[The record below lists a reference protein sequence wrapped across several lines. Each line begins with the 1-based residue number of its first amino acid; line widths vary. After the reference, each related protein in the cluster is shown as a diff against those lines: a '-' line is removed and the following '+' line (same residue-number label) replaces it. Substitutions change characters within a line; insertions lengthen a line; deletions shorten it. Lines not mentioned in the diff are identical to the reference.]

1 MYGTGGNYYY
11 DEHDAKR
18 DEYLKRQANVMG
30 NKVMLLFKLTI
41 LSIVMALASVVAM
54 LVIAVYTVMYGGS
67 EQIVLYVAWGVAI
80 LAFII
85 NLIYGGVVISMKEFD
100 GKYLTSGILYILG
113 QSLSLAK
120 EVLGEIESLSLL
132 ASLASLASSVVLL
145 ISLFFFV
152 NAIKDDVASFNSY
165 LSGSWEGFKKMNIA
179 MVVIVVI
186 GVVLAFVIPALGGI
200 AIFVGSVL
208 AIIISIWQI
217 VLLYKTG
224 KSMLA
229 FKEGF

>member
-1 MYGTGGNYYY
+1 MYGTSGNYYY

-41 LSIVMALASVVAM
+41 FSIVMVLASIVVM
-54 LVIAVYTVMYGGS
+54 LFIAVYTVMYGGS
-67 EQIVLYVAWGVAI
+67 EQIVMYAAWGVAI

-120 EVLGEIESLSLL
+120 NILGEYESLSLY
-132 ASLASLASSVVLL
+132 ASLASLASSIVLL
-145 ISLFFFV
+145 IALFFFV

-165 LSGSWEGFKKMNIA
+165 LSGSWEGFKKANIT
-179 MVVIVVI
+179 MVVITVI
-186 GVVLAFVIPALGGI
+186 GVALAIILPGLGG
-200 AIFVGSVL
+200 FVLFIGAL
-208 AIIISIWQI
+208 IAIIISIWQI

>member
-1 MYGTGGNYYY
+1 MYGTSGNYYY

-41 LSIVMALASVVAM
+41 LSIVMVLASIVVM
-54 LVIAVYTVMYGGS
+54 LFIAVYTVMYGGS
-67 EQIVLYVAWGVAI
+67 EQIVMYAAWGVAI

-120 EVLGEIESLSLL
+120 NILGEYESLSLY
-132 ASLASLASSVVLL
+132 ASLASLASSIVLL
-145 ISLFFFV
+145 IALFFFV

-165 LSGSWEGFKKMNIA
+165 LSGSWEGFKKANIT
-179 MVVIVVI
+179 MVVITVI
-186 GVVLAFVIPALGGI
+186 GVALAIILPGLGG
-200 AIFVGSVL
+200 FVLFIGAL
-208 AIIISIWQI
+208 IAIIISIWQI

>member
-1 MYGTGGNYYY
+1 MYGTSGNYYY

-41 LSIVMALASVVAM
+41 FSIVMVLASIVVM
-54 LVIAVYTVMYGGS
+54 LFIAVYTVMYGGS
-67 EQIVLYVAWGVAI
+67 EQIVMYAAWGVAI

-100 GKYLTSGILYILG
+100 GKYITSGILYILG

-120 EVLGEIESLSLL
+120 NILGEYESLSLY
-132 ASLASLASSVVLL
+132 ASLASLASSIVLL
-145 ISLFFFV
+145 IALFFFV

-165 LSGSWEGFKKMNIA
+165 LSGSWEGFKKANIT
-179 MVVIVVI
+179 MVVITVI
-186 GVVLAFVIPALGGI
+186 GVALAIILPGLGG
-200 AIFVGSVL
+200 FVLFIGAL
-208 AIIISIWQI
+208 IAIIISIWQI